1 MHANLKSGAM
11 KKDETE
17 FVLTDETREIVAAY
31 LAKRQKVKKSLSRE
45 KAEYNYDFQK
55 LKKK

>member
-1 MHANLKSGAM
+1 M
-11 KKDETE
+11 KKDDTD

-31 LAKRQKVKKSLSRE
+31 LAKRQKVKKSVVKE
-45 KAEYNYDFQK
+45 KPEYNYDFAK

>member
-1 MHANLKSGAM
+1 M
-11 KKDETE
+11 KKDDTD

-31 LAKRQKVKKSLSRE
+31 LAKRQKVKKAVIKK
-45 KAEYNYDFQK
+45 KAEYNYDFSK

>member
-1 MHANLKSGAM
+1 MM
-11 KKDETE
+11 KKEDTE

-31 LAKRQKVKKSLSRE
+31 LAKRQKVKKPINKE
-45 KAEYNYDFQK
+45 KAEFNYDFRK

>member
-1 MHANLKSGAM
+1 M
-11 KKDETE
+11 KKDEAE
-17 FVLTDETREIVAAY
+17 ILLTDETREIVAAY
-31 LAKRQKVKKSLSRE
+31 LRKRQKVKKPVSKE

>member
-1 MHANLKSGAM
+1 M
-11 KKDETE
+11 KKEETE

-31 LAKRQKVKKSLSRE
+31 LAKRQKVKKSLLRE